1 MFEPCVNFLITAEK
15 DGGIIP
21 GAKHIHFKD
30 LFKEKDGTIKDDDEL
45 KSSKYSQGLHRLEK
59 YLNFEGFLEKSLK
72 I

>member
-1 MFEPCVNFLITAEK
+1 MNFLIAAEK

-45 KSSKYSQGLHRLEK
+45 KSSKYTVNVPKFQTL
-59 YLNFEGFLEKSLK
+59 FTFCF
-72 I
+72 

>member
-1 MFEPCVNFLITAEK
+1 MNVLITAEK

-45 KSSKYSQGLHRLEK
+45 KSSKYTVMFQ
-59 YLNFEGFLEKSLK
+59 NFEHFSLSAFK
-72 I
+72 ENVGYLG